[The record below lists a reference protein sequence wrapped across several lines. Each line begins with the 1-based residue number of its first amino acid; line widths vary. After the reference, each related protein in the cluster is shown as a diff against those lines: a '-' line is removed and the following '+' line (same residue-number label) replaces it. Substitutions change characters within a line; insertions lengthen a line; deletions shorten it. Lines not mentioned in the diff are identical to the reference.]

1 MNRHVQYT
9 ASRSLQTG
17 FTLVELMI
25 TMVILGIL
33 AAIAIPQYRNHIITG
48 KIPIATA
55 GLQST
60 QVAMEQ
66 FFQDKQTYVGSTT
79 PCSSANNA
87 TSNQYF
93 NFTCGPTAPTATTY
107 TLTATG
113 QGTMSAF
120 SYTLD
125 QAGNKATTIGTGAP
139 SGWKVHSPNTCWV
152 TGAGGKC

>member
-1 MNRHVQYT
+1 MNRHVQPT
-9 ASRSLQTG
+9 VRRSLQTG

-33 AAIAIPQYRNHIITG
+33 AAIAIPQYRNHIVTG

-66 FFQDKQTYVGSTT
+66 FFQDKQAYNATGYAT
-79 PCSSANNA
+79 PCSSANNT

-93 NFTCGPTAPTATTY
+93 TFTCGTPTATTY

-125 QAGNKATTIGTGAP
+125 QAGNKATTISAGAP

>member
-1 MNRHVQYT
+1 M
-9 ASRSLQTG
+9 
-17 FTLVELMI
+17 
-25 TMVILGIL
+25 
-33 AAIAIPQYRNHIITG
+33 
-48 KIPIATA
+48 
-55 GLQST
+55 
-60 QVAMEQ
+60 VAMEQ
-66 FFQDKQTYVGSTT
+66 FFQDKQAYNATGSTT

-93 NFTCGPTAPTATTY
+93 QFSCTPGANLTATTY

-113 QGTMSAF
+113 QGTMAAF

-125 QAGNKATTIGTGAP
+125 QTGAKTTTIGSGAP